1 MRPRFVPSRF
11 VYARVDAVSTV
22 IVPIAAVVLAVLI
35 GHVILA
41 IGLTK
46 SIYSSPFV
54 ALCALVS
61 NRVCLRAG
69 LFTAFLAMVG
79 HEFFFSAPYWSLNW
93 PSPEQGLAYLA
104 NYLAAFA
111 VARRFPLP
119 PGSLPSKPD
128 QPLPFVSTI
137 PRTDRSFWSV
147 EPAGN
152 DWIMDAAVGAEYARI
167 YLDQRT
173 IPGPCPALAWVIRD
187 MIKAGRWTGVE
198 AGFASVIERAAAQG
212 YLQPRT
218 VSVPHDDAYDFNTHR
233 PVVQSQH

>member
-11 VYARVDAVSTV
+11 VYVRVDAVSAV
-22 IVPIAAVVLAVLI
+22 IVPIAAMVLAVLA
-35 GHVILA
+35 GHMILA

-104 NYLAAFA
+104 NYLVAFA
-111 VARRFPLP
+111 VARRVPLP
-119 PGSLPSKPD
+119 PNAMPSKPD

-137 PRTDRSFWSV
+137 PRTDRCFWSV

-152 DWIMDAAVGAEYARI
+152 DWVMDSAVGAEYARI

-173 IPGPCPALAWVIRD
+173 IPGPCPALAWIIRD
-187 MIKAGRWTGVE
+187 MVKAGRWTGVE

-212 YLQPRT
+212 HLQPKS
-218 VSVPHDDAYDFNTHR
+218 VSVPHDDAYDFDAHR
-233 PVVQSQH
+233 SVVQSQH